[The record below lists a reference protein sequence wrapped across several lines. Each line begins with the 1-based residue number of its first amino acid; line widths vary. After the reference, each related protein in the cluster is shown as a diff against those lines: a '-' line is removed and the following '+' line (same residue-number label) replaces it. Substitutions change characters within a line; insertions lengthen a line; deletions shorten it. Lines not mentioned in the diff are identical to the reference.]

1 MDEGLL
7 YNAISFLVIMSY
19 FFGRPFVI
27 KHIPE
32 WLDYFIVIILAFATG
47 WNLVDVINLYL

>member
-7 YNAISFLVIMSY
+7 YNVILFSVIMTY

-27 KHIPE
+27 KYIPE
-32 WLDYFIVIILAFATG
+32 WLDYFIVIILAFAMG

>member
-27 KHIPE
+27 KYIPK
-32 WLDYFIVIILAFATG
+32 WLDYSIVIILAFATG
-47 WNLVDVINLYL
+47 WNLIDVINLYL

>member
-1 MDEGLL
+1 MDDGLL
-7 YNAISFLVIMSY
+7 CNVISFLVIMSY

-27 KHIPE
+27 KYIPE
-32 WLDYFIVIILAFATG
+32 WLDYFIVIILAFAMG

>member
-27 KHIPE
+27 KYIPK
-32 WLDYFIVIILAFATG
+32 WLDYSIVYILAFVTG
-47 WNLVDVINLYL
+47 WNLIDVINLYL

>member
-7 YNAISFLVIMSY
+7 YNAILFFVVMTY

-27 KHIPE
+27 KYIPK
-32 WLDYFIVIILAFATG
+32 WLDYSIVIILAFATG
-47 WNLVDVINLYL
+47 WNLIDVINLYL

>member
-1 MDEGLL
+1 MDEGLF
-7 YNAISFLVIMSY
+7 YNAILFIVIIAY

-27 KHIPE
+27 KYIPE
-32 WLDYFIVIILAFATG
+32 WLDYFIVIILAFAMG